1 MASTGSS
8 TSGTTTTGSEIIS
21 SVNKKSGSGID
32 LKSLVTGLVNAETSV
47 AQSQITKKVENTNL
61 SISSFGNLSSRM
73 NTLNTELTNLEE
85 TNARATTSSN
95 SGVVLTVTD
104 EANAV
109 DVNSSIVVSTLAR
122 GQAVSFDLT
131 NNGFSN
137 AFSNSS
143 SRTASSSIDQGTMV
157 FTLGSTATTITINST
172 NNTLQGLVDEVNKIT
187 GVQATLIDTDG
198 SGSLS
203 LSIRS
208 DTGANNS
215 FSISSG
221 SGDLSAFNTGD
232 YSDAWVTRQTTAADA
247 SFTVDGVTVTRSSN
261 TITDLFSGHTIN
273 LTAADSS
280 TAIEVTSSLATT
292 DARTRMQSFIDSIN
306 TVKKFLKTETQ
317 RGLNGA
323 EPGSL
328 AGDVTA
334 AAILRELS
342 GLTTTP
348 ITGYGSTDYYLA
360 NLGVRTER
368 DGTLSLDTSAFD
380 AAILADPTVADIVFS
395 SKYSATDANLSV
407 SGLTNYPPEPGSY
420 SFSYTDE
427 PGATTGVLDSNS
439 ITALTN
445 SSDQKVFTGTSG
457 NSKNLS
463 VTLLSDNTTSG
474 TVRFGRSVI
483 DTLQAYIET
492 LTSASGTIKTRTNT
506 LTADLATY
514 ADDQADLDSK
524 IEALTNDYNTKFGS
538 MEAMVTQLNKTGE
551 YLTSM
556 MDAWNKKD

>member
-1 MASTGSS
+1 VASTGSS

-21 SVNKKSGSGID
+21 SVNKQSGSGID

-61 SISSFGNLSSRM
+61 SISSFGNLSSKM
-73 NTLNTELTNLEE
+73 NTLSTDLTNLEKI
-85 TNARATTSSN
+85 NARASTSSN

-109 DVNSSIVVSTLAR
+109 DINSSIVVSTLAK

-187 GVQATLIDTDG
+187 GVQATLIATDG

-208 DTGANNS
+208 ETGANNS

-232 YSDAWVTRQTTAADA
+232 YSNAWVTRQTTAADA

-261 TITDLFSGHTIN
+261 TITDLFAGHTIN

-292 DARTRMQSFIDSIN
+292 DARARMQSFIDSIN

-380 AAILADPTVADIVFS
+380 KAVLADPTVADIVFS

-420 SFSYTDE
+420 SFSYTS
-427 PGATTGVLDSNS
+427 GGSTGTLDSNS
-439 ITALTN
+439 ITPLTN
-445 SSDQKVFTGTSG
+445 GNSQKVFTGTSG

-463 VTLLSDNTTSG
+463 VTLLSETDTSG
-474 TVRFGRSVI
+474 TVRFGRSLI

-492 LTSASGTIKTRTNT
+492 LTSSSGTIKTRTNT

-514 ADDQADLDSK
+514 ADDQADLDEK

>member
-8 TSGTTTTGSEIIS
+8 TSGTTTTGNEIIS
-21 SVNKKSGSGID
+21 SVNKTSGSGID

-95 SGVVLTVTD
+95 SGVILTVTD

-109 DVNSSIVVSTLAR
+109 DISSSIVVSTLAR
-122 GQAVSFDLT
+122 GQTVSFDLT
-131 NNGFSN
+131 NNGFAN
-137 AFSNSS
+137 AFSSSS
-143 SRTASSSIDQGTMV
+143 SRAASSSIDQGTMV

-172 NNTLQGLVDEVNKIT
+172 NNTLQGLVDEINKIT

-198 SGSLS
+198 NGSLS

-232 YSDAWVTRQTTAADA
+232 YSDAWVARQTTAADA

-261 TITDLFSGHTIN
+261 TITDLFAGHTIN

-280 TAIEVTSSLATT
+280 TAVEVTSALATT
-292 DARTRMQSFIDSIN
+292 DARARMQSFIDSIN
-306 TVKKFLKTETQ
+306 TVKTFLKTETQ

-323 EPGSL
+323 KPGSL

-334 AAILRELS
+334 TAILRELS
-342 GLTTTP
+342 ALTTTP

-368 DGTLSLDTSAFD
+368 DGTLSLDTTAFD

-407 SGLTNYPPEPGSY
+407 TGLTNYPPEPGSY
-420 SFSYTDE
+420 SFSYNS
-427 PGATTGVLDSNS
+427 GASTGLLDSNS
-439 ITALTN
+439 ITPLTN
-445 SSDQKVFTGTSG
+445 SKSQKVFTGTSG

-463 VTLLSDNTTSG
+463 VTMLSDTTTSG
-474 TVRFGRSVI
+474 TVRFGRSMI

-492 LTSASGTIKTRTNT
+492 LTSSSGTIKTRSDT

-514 ADDQADLDSK
+514 ADDQADLDAK
-524 IEALTNDYNTKFGS
+524 IEALTNDYNVKFGS
-538 MEAMVTQLNKTGE
+538 MEAMVTQLNKTGQ

>member
-8 TSGTTTTGSEIIS
+8 TSGTTTTGNEIIS
-21 SVNKKSGSGID
+21 SVNKTSGSGID

-95 SGVVLTVTD
+95 SGVILTVTD

-109 DVNSSIVVSTLAR
+109 DVSSSIVVSTLAR
-122 GQAVSFDLT
+122 GQTVSFDLT
-131 NNGFSN
+131 NNGFAN
-137 AFSNSS
+137 AFSSSS

-172 NNTLQGLVDEVNKIT
+172 NNTLQGLVDEINKIT

-232 YSDAWVTRQTTAADA
+232 YSDAWVARQTTAADA

-261 TITDLFSGHTIN
+261 TITDLFAGHTIN

-280 TAIEVTSSLATT
+280 TAVEVTSALATT
-292 DARTRMQSFIDSIN
+292 DARARMQSFIDSIN
-306 TVKKFLKTETQ
+306 TVKTFLKTETQ

-323 EPGSL
+323 KPGSL

-334 AAILRELS
+334 TAILRELS
-342 GLTTTP
+342 ALTTTP

-368 DGTLSLDTSAFD
+368 DGTLSLDTTAFD

-407 SGLTNYPPEPGSY
+407 TGLTNYPPEPGSY
-420 SFSYTDE
+420 SFSYNS
-427 PGATTGVLDSNS
+427 GASTGLLDSNS
-439 ITALTN
+439 ITPLTN
-445 SSDQKVFTGTSG
+445 SKSQKVFTGTSG

-463 VTLLSDNTTSG
+463 VTMLSDTTTSG
-474 TVRFGRSVI
+474 TVRFGRSMI

-492 LTSASGTIKTRTNT
+492 LTSSSGTIKTRSDT

-514 ADDQADLDSK
+514 ADDQADLDAK
-524 IEALTNDYNTKFGS
+524 IEALTNDYNVKFGS
-538 MEAMVTQLNKTGE
+538 MEAMVTQLNKTGQ

>member
-8 TSGTTTTGSEIIS
+8 TSGTTTTGNEIIS
-21 SVNKKSGSGID
+21 SVNKTSGSGID

-85 TNARATTSSN
+85 TNARATTSSH
-95 SGVVLTVTD
+95 SGVILTVTD

-109 DVNSSIVVSTLAR
+109 DISSSIVVSTLAR
-122 GQAVSFDLT
+122 GQTVSFDLT
-131 NNGFSN
+131 NNGFAN
-137 AFSNSS
+137 AFSSSS
-143 SRTASSSIDQGTMV
+143 SRAASSSIDQGTMV

-172 NNTLQGLVDEVNKIT
+172 NNTLQGLVDEINKIT

-232 YSDAWVTRQTTAADA
+232 YSDAWVARQTTAADA

-261 TITDLFSGHTIN
+261 TITDLFAGHTIN

-280 TAIEVTSSLATT
+280 TAVEVTSALATT
-292 DARTRMQSFIDSIN
+292 DARARMQSFIDSIN
-306 TVKKFLKTETQ
+306 TVKTFLKTETQ

-323 EPGSL
+323 KPGSL

-334 AAILRELS
+334 TAILRELS
-342 GLTTTP
+342 ALTTTP

-368 DGTLSLDTSAFD
+368 DGTLSLDTTAFD

-407 SGLTNYPPEPGSY
+407 TGLTNYPPEPGSY
-420 SFSYTDE
+420 SFSYNS
-427 PGATTGVLDSNS
+427 GASTGLLDSNS
-439 ITALTN
+439 ITPLTN
-445 SSDQKVFTGTSG
+445 SKSQKVFTGTSG

-463 VTLLSDNTTSG
+463 VTMLSDTTTSG
-474 TVRFGRSVI
+474 TVRFGRSMI

-492 LTSASGTIKTRTNT
+492 LTSSSGTIKTRSDT

-514 ADDQADLDSK
+514 ADDQADLDAK
-524 IEALTNDYNTKFGS
+524 IEALTNDYNVKFGS
-538 MEAMVTQLNKTGE
+538 MEAMVTQLNKTGQ

>member
-21 SVNKKSGSGID
+21 SVNKQSGSGID

-95 SGVVLTVTD
+95 SGVILTVTD

-109 DVNSSIVVSTLAR
+109 DVSSSIVVSTLAR
-122 GQAVSFDLT
+122 GQTVSFDLT
-131 NNGFSN
+131 NNGFAN
-137 AFSNSS
+137 AFSSSS
-143 SRTASSSIDQGTMV
+143 SRAASSSIDQGTMV

-172 NNTLQGLVDEVNKIT
+172 NNTLQGLVDEINKIT

-232 YSDAWVTRQTTAADA
+232 YSDAWVARQTTAADA

-261 TITDLFSGHTIN
+261 TITDLFAGHTIN

-280 TAIEVTSSLATT
+280 TAVEVTSALATT
-292 DARTRMQSFIDSIN
+292 DARARMQSFIDSIN
-306 TVKKFLKTETQ
+306 TVKTFLKTETQ

-323 EPGSL
+323 KPGSL

-334 AAILRELS
+334 TAILRELS
-342 GLTTTP
+342 ALTTTP

-368 DGTLSLDTSAFD
+368 DGTLSLDTTAFD

-407 SGLTNYPPEPGSY
+407 TGLTNYPPEPGSY
-420 SFSYTDE
+420 SFSYNS
-427 PGATTGVLDSNS
+427 GASTGLLDSNS
-439 ITALTN
+439 ITPLTN
-445 SSDQKVFTGTSG
+445 SKSQKVFTGTSG

-463 VTLLSDNTTSG
+463 VTMLSDTTTSG
-474 TVRFGRSVI
+474 TVRFGRSMI

-492 LTSASGTIKTRTNT
+492 LTSSSGTIKTRSDT

-514 ADDQADLDSK
+514 ADDQADLDAK
-524 IEALTNDYNTKFGS
+524 IEALTNDYNVKFGS
-538 MEAMVTQLNKTGE
+538 MEAMVTQLNKTGQ

>member
-8 TSGTTTTGSEIIS
+8 TSGTTTTGSDIIS
-21 SVNKKSGSGID
+21 SVNKQSGSGID

-95 SGVVLTVTD
+95 SGVILTVTD

-109 DVNSSIVVSTLAR
+109 DVSSSIVVSTLAR
-122 GQAVSFDLT
+122 GQTVSFDLT
-131 NNGFSN
+131 NNGFAN
-137 AFSNSS
+137 AFSSSS
-143 SRTASSSIDQGTMV
+143 SRAASSSIDQGTMV

-172 NNTLQGLVDEVNKIT
+172 NNTLQGLVDEINKIT

-232 YSDAWVTRQTTAADA
+232 YSDAWVARQTTAADA

-261 TITDLFSGHTIN
+261 TITDLFAGHTIN

-280 TAIEVTSSLATT
+280 TAVEVTSALATT
-292 DARTRMQSFIDSIN
+292 DARARMQSFIDSIN
-306 TVKKFLKTETQ
+306 TVKTFLKTETQ

-334 AAILRELS
+334 TAILRELS
-342 GLTTTP
+342 ALTTTP

-368 DGTLSLDTSAFD
+368 DGTLSLDTTAFD

-395 SKYSATDANLSV
+395 SKYSATDPNLSV

-420 SFSYTDE
+420 SFSYNS
-427 PGATTGVLDSNS
+427 GASTGLLDSNS
-439 ITALTN
+439 ITPLTN
-445 SSDQKVFTGTSG
+445 SKSQKVFTGTSG

-463 VTLLSDNTTSG
+463 VTMLSDTTTSG
-474 TVRFGRSVI
+474 TVRFGRSMI

-492 LTSASGTIKTRTNT
+492 LTSSSGTIKTRSDT

-514 ADDQADLDSK
+514 ADDQADLDAK
-524 IEALTNDYNTKFGS
+524 IEALTNDYNVKFGS
-538 MEAMVTQLNKTGE
+538 MEAMVTQLNKTGQ

>member
-47 AQSQITKKVENTNL
+47 AQSQITKKVESTNL

-198 SGSLS
+198 SGSLN

-232 YSDAWVTRQTTAADA
+232 YSNAWVTRQTTAADA

-292 DARTRMQSFIDSIN
+292 DARARMQSFIDSIN

-380 AAILADPTVADIVFS
+380 KAVLADPTVADIIFS

-420 SFSYTDE
+420 SFSYTSGE
-427 PGATTGVLDSNS
+427 STGTLDSNS

-463 VTLLSDNTTSG
+463 VTLLSETTTSG
-474 TVRFGRSVI
+474 TVRFGRSLI

-514 ADDQADLDSK
+514 ADDQADLDAK

>member
-1 MASTGSS
+1 VASTGSS
-8 TSGTTTTGSEIIS
+8 TSGTTTTGNEIIS
-21 SVNKKSGSGID
+21 SVNKTSGSGID

-95 SGVVLTVTD
+95 SGVILTVTD

-109 DVNSSIVVSTLAR
+109 DVSSSIVVSTLAR
-122 GQAVSFDLT
+122 GQTVSFDLT
-131 NNGFSN
+131 NNGFAN
-137 AFSNSS
+137 AFSSSS

-172 NNTLQGLVDEVNKIT
+172 NNTLQGLVDEINKIT

-221 SGDLSAFNTGD
+221 SGDLSAFNTSD
-232 YSDAWVTRQTTAADA
+232 YSDAWVARQTTAADA

-261 TITDLFSGHTIN
+261 TITDLFAGHTIN

-280 TAIEVTSSLATT
+280 TAIEVTSVLATT
-292 DARTRMQSFIDSIN
+292 DARARMQSFIDSIN
-306 TVKKFLKTETQ
+306 TVKTFLKTETQ

-420 SFSYTDE
+420 SFSYTSGE
-427 PGATTGVLDSNS
+427 STGALDSNS
-439 ITALTN
+439 ITPLTN
-445 SSDQKVFTGTSG
+445 SDSQKVFTGTSG

-463 VTLLSDNTTSG
+463 VTLLSDTTTSG
-474 TVRFGRSVI
+474 TVRFGRSLI

-492 LTSASGTIKTRTNT
+492 LTSSSGTIKTRTNT

>member
-8 TSGTTTTGSEIIS
+8 TSGTTTTGNEIIS
-21 SVNKKSGSGID
+21 SVNKTSGSGID

-95 SGVVLTVTD
+95 SGVILTVTD

-109 DVNSSIVVSTLAR
+109 DISSSIVVSTLAR
-122 GQAVSFDLT
+122 GQTVSFDLT
-131 NNGFSN
+131 NNGFAN
-137 AFSNSS
+137 AFSSSS
-143 SRTASSSIDQGTMV
+143 SRAASSSIDQGTMV

-172 NNTLQGLVDEVNKIT
+172 NNTLQGLVDEINKIT

-232 YSDAWVTRQTTAADA
+232 YSDAWVARQTTAADA

-261 TITDLFSGHTIN
+261 TITDLFAGHTIN

-280 TAIEVTSSLATT
+280 TAVEVTSALATT
-292 DARTRMQSFIDSIN
+292 DARARMQSFIDSIN
-306 TVKKFLKTETQ
+306 TVKTFLKTETQ

-323 EPGSL
+323 KPGSL

-334 AAILRELS
+334 TAILRELS
-342 GLTTTP
+342 ALTTTP

-368 DGTLSLDTSAFD
+368 DGTLSLDTTAFD

-407 SGLTNYPPEPGSY
+407 TGLTNYPPEPGSY
-420 SFSYTDE
+420 SFSYNS
-427 PGATTGVLDSNS
+427 GASTGLLDSNS
-439 ITALTN
+439 ITPLTN
-445 SSDQKVFTGTSG
+445 SKSQKVFTGTSG

-463 VTLLSDNTTSG
+463 VTMLSDTTTSG
-474 TVRFGRSVI
+474 TVRFGRSMI

-492 LTSASGTIKTRTNT
+492 LTSSSGTIKTRSDT

-514 ADDQADLDSK
+514 ADDQADLDAK
-524 IEALTNDYNTKFGS
+524 IEALTNDYNVKFGS
-538 MEAMVTQLNKTGE
+538 MEAMVTQLNKTGQ

>member
-8 TSGTTTTGSEIIS
+8 TSGTTTTGNEIIS
-21 SVNKKSGSGID
+21 SVNKTSGSGID

-109 DVNSSIVVSTLAR
+109 DVSSSIVVSTLAR
-122 GQAVSFDLT
+122 GQTVSFDLT
-131 NNGFSN
+131 NNGFAN
-137 AFSNSS
+137 AFSSSS
-143 SRTASSSIDQGTMV
+143 SRAASSSIDQGTMV

-172 NNTLQGLVDEVNKIT
+172 NNTLQGLVDEINKIT

-232 YSDAWVTRQTTAADA
+232 YSDAWVARQTTAADA

-261 TITDLFSGHTIN
+261 TITDLFAGHTIN

-280 TAIEVTSSLATT
+280 TAVEVTSALATT
-292 DARTRMQSFIDSIN
+292 DARARMQSFIDSIN
-306 TVKKFLKTETQ
+306 TVKTFLKTETQ

-323 EPGSL
+323 KPGSL

-334 AAILRELS
+334 TAILRELS
-342 GLTTTP
+342 ALTTTP

-368 DGTLSLDTSAFD
+368 DGTLSLDTTAFD

-407 SGLTNYPPEPGSY
+407 TGLTNYPPEPGSY
-420 SFSYTDE
+420 SFSYNS
-427 PGATTGVLDSNS
+427 GASTGLLDSNS
-439 ITALTN
+439 ITPLTN
-445 SSDQKVFTGTSG
+445 SKSQKVFTGTSG

-463 VTLLSDNTTSG
+463 VTMLSDTTTSG
-474 TVRFGRSVI
+474 TVRFGRSMI

-492 LTSASGTIKTRTNT
+492 LTSSSGTIKTRSDT

-514 ADDQADLDSK
+514 ADDQADLDAK
-524 IEALTNDYNTKFGS
+524 IEALTNDYNVKFGS
-538 MEAMVTQLNKTGE
+538 MEAMVTQLNKTGQ

>member
-8 TSGTTTTGSEIIS
+8 TSGTTTTGSDIIS
-21 SVNKKSGSGID
+21 SVNKQSGSGID

-73 NTLNTELTNLEE
+73 NTLNKELTNLEE

-198 SGSLS
+198 SGSLN

-247 SFTVDGVTVTRSSN
+247 SFTVDGVIVTRSSN

-334 AAILRELS
+334 AAILRELN

-420 SFSYTDE
+420 SFSYTSGE
-427 PGATTGVLDSNS
+427 STGALDSNS
-439 ITALTN
+439 ITPLTN
-445 SSDQKVFTGTSG
+445 SNSHKVFTGTSG

-463 VTLLSDNTTSG
+463 VALLNDTTTTG
-474 TVRFGRSVI
+474 TVRFGRSLI

-492 LTSASGTIKTRTNT
+492 LTSSSGTIKTRTNT

-514 ADDQADLDSK
+514 ADDQADLDAK

>member
-95 SGVVLTVTD
+95 SGVVLTVTN

-137 AFSNSS
+137 AFSSSS

-232 YSDAWVTRQTTAADA
+232 YSNAWVTRQTTSADA
-247 SFTVDGVTVTRSSN
+247 SFTVDGVAVTRSSN
-261 TITDLFSGHTIN
+261 TITDLFAGHTIN

-292 DARTRMQSFIDSIN
+292 DARARMQSFIDSIN
-306 TVKKFLKTETQ
+306 TVKTFLKTETQ

-380 AAILADPTVADIVFS
+380 KAVLADPTVADIVFS

-420 SFSYTDE
+420 SFSYTSGE
-427 PGATTGVLDSNS
+427 STGALDSNS
-439 ITALTN
+439 ITPLTN
-445 SSDQKVFTGTSG
+445 DNSQKVFTGTSG

-463 VTLLSDNTTSG
+463 VTLLSDTTTSG
-474 TVRFGRSVI
+474 TVRFGRSLI

-492 LTSASGTIKTRTNT
+492 LTSSSGTIKTRTNT

>member
-8 TSGTTTTGSEIIS
+8 TSGTTTTGSDIIS

-61 SISSFGNLSSRM
+61 SISSFGTLSSRM
-73 NTLNTELTNLEE
+73 NSLNTELTNLEE

-95 SGVVLTVTD
+95 AGVVLTVTD

-137 AFSNSS
+137 TFSNSS

-187 GVQATLIDTDG
+187 DVQATLIDTDG

-232 YSDAWVTRQTTAADA
+232 YSNAWVTRQTTAADA

-261 TITDLFSGHTIN
+261 TITDLFAGHTIN
-273 LTAADSS
+273 LTSADSS

-292 DARTRMQSFIDSIN
+292 DARGRMQSFIDSIN
-306 TVKKFLKTETQ
+306 TVKTFLKTETQ

-334 AAILRELS
+334 TAILRELS

-420 SFSYTDE
+420 SFSYTSGE
-427 PGATTGVLDSNS
+427 STGALDSNS
-439 ITALTN
+439 ITPLTN
-445 SSDQKVFTGTSG
+445 SNSQKVFTGTSG

-463 VTLLSDNTTSG
+463 VTLLSDTTTSG
-474 TVRFGRSVI
+474 TVRFGRSLI

-492 LTSASGTIKTRTNT
+492 LTSSSGTIKTRTNT

>member
-8 TSGTTTTGSEIIS
+8 TSGTTTTGNEIIS
-21 SVNKKSGSGID
+21 SVNKTSGSGID

-95 SGVVLTVTD
+95 SGVILTVTD

-109 DVNSSIVVSTLAR
+109 DISSSIVVSTLAR
-122 GQAVSFDLT
+122 GQTVSFDLT
-131 NNGFSN
+131 NNGFAN
-137 AFSNSS
+137 AFSSSS
-143 SRTASSSIDQGTMV
+143 SRAASSSIDQGTMV

-172 NNTLQGLVDEVNKIT
+172 NNTLQGLVDEINKIT

-232 YSDAWVTRQTTAADA
+232 YSDAWVARQTTAADA

-261 TITDLFSGHTIN
+261 TITDLFAGHTIN

-280 TAIEVTSSLATT
+280 TAVEVTSALATT
-292 DARTRMQSFIDSIN
+292 DARARMQSFIDSIN
-306 TVKKFLKTETQ
+306 TVKTFLKTETQ

-323 EPGSL
+323 KPGSL

-334 AAILRELS
+334 TAILRELS
-342 GLTTTP
+342 ALTTTP

-368 DGTLSLDTSAFD
+368 DGTLSLDTTAFD

-407 SGLTNYPPEPGSY
+407 TGLINYPPEPGSY
-420 SFSYTDE
+420 SFSYNS
-427 PGATTGVLDSNS
+427 GASTGLLDSNS
-439 ITALTN
+439 ITPLTN
-445 SSDQKVFTGTSG
+445 SKSQKVFTGTSG

-463 VTLLSDNTTSG
+463 VTMLSDTTTSG
-474 TVRFGRSVI
+474 TVRFGRSMI

-492 LTSASGTIKTRTNT
+492 LTSSSGTIKTRSDT

-514 ADDQADLDSK
+514 ADDQADLDAK
-524 IEALTNDYNTKFGS
+524 IEALTNDYNVKFGS
-538 MEAMVTQLNKTGE
+538 MEAMVTQLNKTGQ

>member
-1 MASTGSS
+1 VASTGSS

-21 SVNKKSGSGID
+21 SVNKQSGSGID

-85 TNARATTSSN
+85 TNARTTTSSN

-232 YSDAWVTRQTTAADA
+232 YSNAWVTRQTTAADA

-261 TITDLFSGHTIN
+261 TITDLFAGHTIN

-292 DARTRMQSFIDSIN
+292 DARARMQSFIDSIN

-380 AAILADPTVADIVFS
+380 KAVLADPTVADIVFS

-420 SFSYTDE
+420 SFSYTSGE
-427 PGATTGVLDSNS
+427 STGTLDSNS
-439 ITALTN
+439 ITPLTN
-445 SSDQKVFTGTSG
+445 GNSQKVFTGTSG

-463 VTLLSDNTTSG
+463 VTLLSDTNTSG
-474 TVRFGRSVI
+474 TVRFGRSLI

-514 ADDQADLDSK
+514 ADDQADLDAK

>member
-21 SVNKKSGSGID
+21 SVNKQSGSGID

-85 TNARATTSSN
+85 TNARTTTSSN

-232 YSDAWVTRQTTAADA
+232 YSNAWVTRQTTAADA

-261 TITDLFSGHTIN
+261 TITDLFAGHTIN

-292 DARTRMQSFIDSIN
+292 DARARMQSFIDSIN

-380 AAILADPTVADIVFS
+380 KAVLADPTVADIVFS

-420 SFSYTDE
+420 SFSYTSGE
-427 PGATTGVLDSNS
+427 STGTLDSNS
-439 ITALTN
+439 ITPLTN
-445 SSDQKVFTGTSG
+445 GNSQKVFTGTSG

-463 VTLLSDNTTSG
+463 VTLLSDTNTSG
-474 TVRFGRSVI
+474 TVRFGRSLI

-514 ADDQADLDSK
+514 ADDQADLDAK

>member
-1 MASTGSS
+1 
-8 TSGTTTTGSEIIS
+8 
-21 SVNKKSGSGID
+21 
-32 LKSLVTGLVNAETSV
+32 
-47 AQSQITKKVENTNL
+47 
-61 SISSFGNLSSRM
+61 
-73 NTLNTELTNLEE
+73 
-85 TNARATTSSN
+85 
-95 SGVVLTVTD
+95 
-104 EANAV
+104 
-109 DVNSSIVVSTLAR
+109 LAR

-143 SRTASSSIDQGTMV
+143 SRAASSSIDQGTMV
-157 FTLGSTATTITINST
+157 FTLGSTATTITIDST
-172 NNTLQGLVDEVNKIT
+172 NNTLQGLVDEINKIT
-187 GVQATLIDTDG
+187 GVHVTLIDTDG
-198 SGSLS
+198 NGSLS
-203 LSIRS
+203 LAIRS
-208 DTGANNS
+208 NHGAHNS

-221 SGDLSAFNTGD
+221 SGDLSAFNTSD
-232 YSDAWVTRQTTAADA
+232 YSNAWVTRQTTAADA
-247 SFTVDGVTVTRSSN
+247 SFSVDGVTVTRSSN
-261 TITDLFSGHTIN
+261 TITDLFAGHTIN

-280 TAIEVTSSLATT
+280 TAVEVTSALATT
-292 DARTRMQSFIDSIN
+292 DARARMQSFIDSIN
-306 TVKKFLKTETQ
+306 TVKTFLKTETQ

-334 AAILRELS
+334 TAILRELS
-342 GLTTTP
+342 ALTTTP

-368 DGTLSLDTSAFD
+368 DGTLSLDTTAFD

-395 SKYSATDANLSV
+395 SKYSATDPNLSV

-420 SFSYTDE
+420 SFSYNS
-427 PGATTGVLDSNS
+427 GASTGLLDSNS
-439 ITALTN
+439 ITPLTN
-445 SSDQKVFTGTSG
+445 SKSQKVFTGTSG

-463 VTLLSDNTTSG
+463 VTMLSDTTTSG
-474 TVRFGRSVI
+474 TVRFGRSMI

-492 LTSASGTIKTRTNT
+492 LTSSSGTIKTRSDT

-514 ADDQADLDSK
+514 ADDQADLDAK
-524 IEALTNDYNTKFGS
+524 IEALTNDYNAKFGS
-538 MEAMVTQLNKTGE
+538 MEAMVTQLNKTGQ

>member
-8 TSGTTTTGSEIIS
+8 TSGTTTTGNEIIS
-21 SVNKKSGSGID
+21 SVNKTSGSGID

-47 AQSQITKKVENTNL
+47 AQSKITKKVENTNL

-95 SGVVLTVTD
+95 AGVVLTVTD

-109 DVNSSIVVSTLAR
+109 DVSSSIVVSTLAR

-131 NNGFSN
+131 NNGFAN
-137 AFSNSS
+137 AFSSSS

-157 FTLGSTATTITINST
+157 LTLGSTATTITINST
-172 NNTLQGLVDEVNKIT
+172 NNTLQGLVDEINKIT

-232 YSDAWVTRQTTAADA
+232 YSDAWVAKQTTAADA
-247 SFTVDGVTVTRSSN
+247 SFTVGGVTVTRSSN
-261 TITDLFSGHTIN
+261 TITDLFAGHTIN

-280 TAIEVTSSLATT
+280 TAVEVTSALATT
-292 DARTRMQSFIDSIN
+292 DARARMQSFIDSIN
-306 TVKKFLKTETQ
+306 TVKTFLKTETQ

-334 AAILRELS
+334 TAILRELS
-342 GLTTTP
+342 ALTTTP

-368 DGTLSLDTSAFD
+368 DGTLSLDTTAFD

-395 SKYSATDANLSV
+395 SKYSATDPNLSV

-420 SFSYTDE
+420 SFSYNS
-427 PGATTGVLDSNS
+427 GASTGLLDSNS
-439 ITALTN
+439 ITPLTN
-445 SSDQKVFTGTSG
+445 SKSQKVFTGTSG

-463 VTLLSDNTTSG
+463 VTMLSDTTTSG
-474 TVRFGRSVI
+474 TVRFGRSMI

-492 LTSASGTIKTRTNT
+492 LTSSSGTIKTRSDT

-514 ADDQADLDSK
+514 ADDQADLDAK
-524 IEALTNDYNTKFGS
+524 IEALTNDYNAKFGS
-538 MEAMVTQLNKTGE
+538 MEAMVTQLNKTGQ

>member
-21 SVNKKSGSGID
+21 SVNKQSGSGID

-61 SISSFGNLSSRM
+61 SISSFGNLSSKM
-73 NTLNTELTNLEE
+73 NTLSTDLTNLEKI
-85 TNARATTSSN
+85 NARASTSSN

-109 DVNSSIVVSTLAR
+109 DINSSIVVSTLAK

-187 GVQATLIDTDG
+187 GVQATLIATDG

-208 DTGANNS
+208 ETGANNS

-232 YSDAWVTRQTTAADA
+232 YSNAWVTRQTTAADA

-261 TITDLFSGHTIN
+261 TITDLFAGHTIN

-292 DARTRMQSFIDSIN
+292 DARARMQSFIDSIN

-380 AAILADPTVADIVFS
+380 KAVLADPTVADIVFS

-420 SFSYTDE
+420 SFSYTS
-427 PGATTGVLDSNS
+427 GGSTGTLDSNS
-439 ITALTN
+439 ITPLTN
-445 SSDQKVFTGTSG
+445 GNSQKVFTGTSG

-463 VTLLSDNTTSG
+463 VTLLSETDTSG
-474 TVRFGRSVI
+474 TVRFGRSLI

-492 LTSASGTIKTRTNT
+492 LTSSSGTIKTRTNT

-514 ADDQADLDSK
+514 ADDQADLDEK

>member
-8 TSGTTTTGSEIIS
+8 TSGTTTTGNEIIS
-21 SVNKKSGSGID
+21 SVNKTSGSGID

-95 SGVVLTVTD
+95 SGVILTVTD

-109 DVNSSIVVSTLAR
+109 DVSSSIVVSTLAR
-122 GQAVSFDLT
+122 GQTVSFDLT
-131 NNGFSN
+131 NNGFAN
-137 AFSNSS
+137 AFSSSS
-143 SRTASSSIDQGTMV
+143 SRAASSSIDQGTMV

-172 NNTLQGLVDEVNKIT
+172 NNTLQGLVDEINKIT
-187 GVQATLIDTDG
+187 GVRATLIDTDG

-232 YSDAWVTRQTTAADA
+232 YSDAWVARQTTAADA

-261 TITDLFSGHTIN
+261 TITDLFAGHTIN

-280 TAIEVTSSLATT
+280 TAVEVTSALATT
-292 DARTRMQSFIDSIN
+292 DARARMQSFIDSIN
-306 TVKKFLKTETQ
+306 TVKTFLKTETQ

-323 EPGSL
+323 KPGSL

-334 AAILRELS
+334 TAILRELS
-342 GLTTTP
+342 ALTTTP

-368 DGTLSLDTSAFD
+368 DGTLSLDTTAFD

-407 SGLTNYPPEPGSY
+407 TGLTNYPPEPGSY
-420 SFSYTDE
+420 SFSYNS
-427 PGATTGVLDSNS
+427 GASTGLLDSNS
-439 ITALTN
+439 ITPLTN
-445 SSDQKVFTGTSG
+445 SKSQKVFTGKSG

-463 VTLLSDNTTSG
+463 VTMLSDTTTSG
-474 TVRFGRSVI
+474 TVRFGRSMI

-492 LTSASGTIKTRTNT
+492 LTSSSGTIKTRSDT

-514 ADDQADLDSK
+514 ADDQADLDAK
-524 IEALTNDYNTKFGS
+524 IEALTNDYNVKFGS
-538 MEAMVTQLNKTGE
+538 MEAMVTQLNKTGQ

>member
-1 MASTGSS
+1 VASTGSS

-85 TNARATTSSN
+85 TSARATTSSN
-95 SGVVLTVTD
+95 SGVVLTVTN

-137 AFSNSS
+137 AFSSSS

-232 YSDAWVTRQTTAADA
+232 YSNAWVTRQTTSADA
-247 SFTVDGVTVTRSSN
+247 SFTVDGVAVTRSSN
-261 TITDLFSGHTIN
+261 TITDLFAGHTIN

-292 DARTRMQSFIDSIN
+292 DARARMQSFIDSIN
-306 TVKKFLKTETQ
+306 TVKTFLKTETQ

-380 AAILADPTVADIVFS
+380 KAVLADPTVADIVFS

-420 SFSYTDE
+420 SFSYTSGE
-427 PGATTGVLDSNS
+427 STGALDSNS
-439 ITALTN
+439 ITPLTN
-445 SSDQKVFTGTSG
+445 DNSQKVFTGTSG

-463 VTLLSDNTTSG
+463 VTLLSDTTTSG
-474 TVRFGRSVI
+474 TVRFGRSLI

-492 LTSASGTIKTRTNT
+492 LTSSSGTIKTRTNT

>member
-8 TSGTTTTGSEIIS
+8 TSGTTTTGNEIIS
-21 SVNKKSGSGID
+21 SVNKTSGSGID

-95 SGVVLTVTD
+95 SGVILTVTD

-109 DVNSSIVVSTLAR
+109 DVSSSIVVSTLAR
-122 GQAVSFDLT
+122 GQTVSFDLT
-131 NNGFSN
+131 NNGFAN
-137 AFSNSS
+137 AFSSSS

-172 NNTLQGLVDEVNKIT
+172 NNTLQGLVDEINKIT

-232 YSDAWVTRQTTAADA
+232 YSDAWVARQTTAADA

-261 TITDLFSGHTIN
+261 TITDLFAGHTIN

-280 TAIEVTSSLATT
+280 TAVEVTSALATT
-292 DARTRMQSFIDSIN
+292 DARARMQSFIDSIN
-306 TVKKFLKTETQ
+306 TVKTFLKTETQ

-323 EPGSL
+323 KPGSL

-334 AAILRELS
+334 TAILRELS
-342 GLTTTP
+342 ALTTTP

-368 DGTLSLDTSAFD
+368 DGTLSLDTTAFD

-407 SGLTNYPPEPGSY
+407 TGLTNYPPEPGSY
-420 SFSYTDE
+420 SFSYNS
-427 PGATTGVLDSNS
+427 GASTGLLDSNS
-439 ITALTN
+439 ITPLTN
-445 SSDQKVFTGTSG
+445 SKSQKVFTGTSG

-463 VTLLSDNTTSG
+463 VTMLSDTTTSG
-474 TVRFGRSVI
+474 TVRFGRSMI

-492 LTSASGTIKTRTNT
+492 LTSSSGTIKTRSDT

-514 ADDQADLDSK
+514 ADDQADLDAK
-524 IEALTNDYNTKFGS
+524 IEALTNDYNAKFGS
-538 MEAMVTQLNKTGE
+538 MEAMVTQLNKTGQ

>member
-8 TSGTTTTGSEIIS
+8 TSGTTTTGNEIIS
-21 SVNKKSGSGID
+21 SVNKTSGSGID

-95 SGVVLTVTD
+95 SGVILTVTD

-109 DVNSSIVVSTLAR
+109 DVSSSIVVSTLAR

-157 FTLGSTATTITINST
+157 FTLGSTATTITVNST

-232 YSDAWVTRQTTAADA
+232 YSDAWVARQTTAADA

-261 TITDLFSGHTIN
+261 TITDLFAGHTIN

-280 TAIEVTSSLATT
+280 TAVEVTSALATT
-292 DARTRMQSFIDSIN
+292 DARARMQSFIDSIN
-306 TVKKFLKTETQ
+306 TVKTFLKTETQ

-323 EPGSL
+323 KPGSL

-334 AAILRELS
+334 TAILRELS
-342 GLTTTP
+342 VLTTTP

-368 DGTLSLDTSAFD
+368 DGTLSLDTTAFD

-407 SGLTNYPPEPGSY
+407 TGLTNYPPEPGSY
-420 SFSYTDE
+420 SFSYNS
-427 PGATTGVLDSNS
+427 GASTGLLDSNS
-439 ITALTN
+439 ITPLTN
-445 SSDQKVFTGTSG
+445 SKSQKVFTGTSG

-463 VTLLSDNTTSG
+463 VTMLSDTTTSG
-474 TVRFGRSVI
+474 TVRFGRSMI

-492 LTSASGTIKTRTNT
+492 LTSSSGTIKTRSDT

-514 ADDQADLDSK
+514 ADDQADLDAK
-524 IEALTNDYNTKFGS
+524 IEALTNDYNVKFGS
-538 MEAMVTQLNKTGE
+538 MEAMVTQLNKTGQ

>member
-1 MASTGSS
+1 
-8 TSGTTTTGSEIIS
+8 
-21 SVNKKSGSGID
+21 
-32 LKSLVTGLVNAETSV
+32 
-47 AQSQITKKVENTNL
+47 
-61 SISSFGNLSSRM
+61 M

-85 TNARATTSSN
+85 TNARTTTSSN

-221 SGDLSAFNTGD
+221 SGDLYAFNTGD
-232 YSDAWVTRQTTAADA
+232 YSNAWVTRQTTAADA

-261 TITDLFSGHTIN
+261 TITDLFAGHTIN

-292 DARTRMQSFIDSIN
+292 DARARMQSFIDSIN

-342 GLTTTP
+342 GLTTKP

-380 AAILADPTVADIVFS
+380 KAVLADPTVADIVFS

-420 SFSYTDE
+420 SFSYTSGE
-427 PGATTGVLDSNS
+427 STGTLDSNS
-439 ITALTN
+439 ITPLTN
-445 SSDQKVFTGTSG
+445 GNSQKVFTGTSG

-463 VTLLSDNTTSG
+463 VTLLSDTNTSG
-474 TVRFGRSVI
+474 TVRFGRSLI

-514 ADDQADLDSK
+514 ADDQADLDAK

-556 MDAWNKKD
+556 MDAWNKKDQICQSLPLIRAIYMLCCLFKPRNAVEINVRN

>member
-1 MASTGSS
+1 VASTGSS
-8 TSGTTTTGSEIIS
+8 TSGTTTTGNEIIS
-21 SVNKKSGSGID
+21 SVNKTSGSGID

-47 AQSQITKKVENTNL
+47 AQSKITKKVENTNL

-95 SGVVLTVTD
+95 AGVVLTVTD

-109 DVNSSIVVSTLAR
+109 DVSSSIVVSTLAR

-131 NNGFSN
+131 NNGFAN
-137 AFSNSS
+137 AFSSSS

-157 FTLGSTATTITINST
+157 LTLGSTATTITINST
-172 NNTLQGLVDEVNKIT
+172 NNTLQGLVDEINKIT

-232 YSDAWVTRQTTAADA
+232 YSDAWVAKQTTAADA
-247 SFTVDGVTVTRSSN
+247 SFTVGGVTVTRSSN
-261 TITDLFSGHTIN
+261 TITDLFAGHTIN

-280 TAIEVTSSLATT
+280 TAVEVTSALATT
-292 DARTRMQSFIDSIN
+292 DARARMQSFIDSIN
-306 TVKKFLKTETQ
+306 TVKTFLKTETQ

-334 AAILRELS
+334 TAILRELS
-342 GLTTTP
+342 ALTTTP

-368 DGTLSLDTSAFD
+368 DGTLSLDTTAFD

-395 SKYSATDANLSV
+395 SKYSATDPNLSV

-420 SFSYTDE
+420 SFSYNS
-427 PGATTGVLDSNS
+427 GASTGLLDSNS
-439 ITALTN
+439 ITPLTN
-445 SSDQKVFTGTSG
+445 SKSQKVFTGTSG

-463 VTLLSDNTTSG
+463 VTMLSDTTTSG
-474 TVRFGRSVI
+474 TVRFGRSMI

-492 LTSASGTIKTRTNT
+492 LTSSSGTIKTRSDT

-514 ADDQADLDSK
+514 ADDQADLDAK
-524 IEALTNDYNTKFGS
+524 IEALTNDYNAKFGS
-538 MEAMVTQLNKTGE
+538 MEAMVTQLNKTGQ

>member
-8 TSGTTTTGSEIIS
+8 TSGTTTTGNEIIS
-21 SVNKKSGSGID
+21 SVNKTSGSGID

-95 SGVVLTVTD
+95 SGVILTVTD

-109 DVNSSIVVSTLAR
+109 DVSSSIVVSTLAR
-122 GQAVSFDLT
+122 GQTVSFDLT
-131 NNGFSN
+131 NNGFAN
-137 AFSNSS
+137 AFSSSS
-143 SRTASSSIDQGTMV
+143 SRAASSSIDQGTMV

-172 NNTLQGLVDEVNKIT
+172 NNTLQGLVDEINKIT

-232 YSDAWVTRQTTAADA
+232 YSDAWVARQTTAADA

-261 TITDLFSGHTIN
+261 TITDLFAGHTIN

-280 TAIEVTSSLATT
+280 TAVEVTSALATT
-292 DARTRMQSFIDSIN
+292 DARARMQSFIDSIN
-306 TVKKFLKTETQ
+306 TVKTFLKTETQ

-323 EPGSL
+323 KPGSL

-334 AAILRELS
+334 TAILRELS
-342 GLTTTP
+342 ALTTTP

-368 DGTLSLDTSAFD
+368 DGTLSLDTTAFD

-407 SGLTNYPPEPGSY
+407 TGLTNYPPEPGSY
-420 SFSYTDE
+420 SFSYNS
-427 PGATTGVLDSNS
+427 GASTGLLDSNS
-439 ITALTN
+439 ITPLTN
-445 SSDQKVFTGTSG
+445 SKSQKVFTGTSG

-463 VTLLSDNTTSG
+463 VTMLSDTTTSG
-474 TVRFGRSVI
+474 TVRFGRSMI

-492 LTSASGTIKTRTNT
+492 LTSSSGTIKTRSDT

-514 ADDQADLDSK
+514 ADDQADLDAK
-524 IEALTNDYNTKFGS
+524 IEALTNDYNAKFGS
-538 MEAMVTQLNKTGE
+538 MEAMVTQLNKTGQ

>member
-8 TSGTTTTGSEIIS
+8 TSGTTTTGNEIIS
-21 SVNKKSGSGID
+21 SVNKTSGSGID

-95 SGVVLTVTD
+95 SGVILTVTD

-109 DVNSSIVVSTLAR
+109 DVSSSIVVSTLAR
-122 GQAVSFDLT
+122 GQTVSFDLT
-131 NNGFSN
+131 NNGFAN
-137 AFSNSS
+137 AFSSSS
-143 SRTASSSIDQGTMV
+143 SRAASSSIDQGTMV

-172 NNTLQGLVDEVNKIT
+172 NNTLQGLVDEINKIT

-232 YSDAWVTRQTTAADA
+232 YSDAWVARQTTAADA

-261 TITDLFSGHTIN
+261 TITDLFAGHTIN

-280 TAIEVTSSLATT
+280 TAVEVTSALATT
-292 DARTRMQSFIDSIN
+292 DARARMQSFIDSIN
-306 TVKKFLKTETQ
+306 TVKTFLKTETQ

-323 EPGSL
+323 KPGSL

-334 AAILRELS
+334 TAILRELS
-342 GLTTTP
+342 ALTTTP

-368 DGTLSLDTSAFD
+368 DGTLSLDTTAFD

-407 SGLTNYPPEPGSY
+407 TGLTNYPPEPGSY
-420 SFSYTDE
+420 SFSYNS
-427 PGATTGVLDSNS
+427 GASTGLLDSNS
-439 ITALTN
+439 ITPLTN
-445 SSDQKVFTGTSG
+445 SKSQKVFTGTSG

-463 VTLLSDNTTSG
+463 VTMLSDTTTSG
-474 TVRFGRSVI
+474 TVRFGRSMI

-492 LTSASGTIKTRTNT
+492 LTSSSGTIKTRSDT

-514 ADDQADLDSK
+514 ADDQADLDAK
-524 IEALTNDYNTKFGS
+524 IEALTNDYNVKFGS
-538 MEAMVTQLNKTGE
+538 MEAMVTQLNKTGQ

>member
-1 MASTGSS
+1 VASTGSS
-8 TSGTTTTGSEIIS
+8 TSGTSPTGSDIIS
-21 SVNKKSGSGID
+21 SVTKISGSGID

-137 AFSNSS
+137 AFSSSS

-157 FTLGSTATTITINST
+157 FTLGGTATTITINST

-232 YSDAWVTRQTTAADA
+232 YSNAWVTRQTTSADA
-247 SFTVDGVTVTRSSN
+247 SFTVDGVAVTRSSN
-261 TITDLFSGHTIN
+261 TITDLFAGHTIN

-292 DARTRMQSFIDSIN
+292 DARARMQSFIDSIN
-306 TVKKFLKTETQ
+306 TVKTFLKTETQ

-323 EPGSL
+323 ESGSL

-380 AAILADPTVADIVFS
+380 KAVLADPTVADIVFS

-420 SFSYTDE
+420 SFSYTSGE
-427 PGATTGVLDSNS
+427 STGALDSNS
-439 ITALTN
+439 ITPLTN
-445 SSDQKVFTGTSG
+445 DNSQKVFTGTSG

-463 VTLLSDNTTSG
+463 VTLLSDTTTSG
-474 TVRFGRSVI
+474 TVRFGRSLI

>member
-95 SGVVLTVTD
+95 SGVILTVTD

-109 DVNSSIVVSTLAR
+109 DVSSSIVVSTLAR
-122 GQAVSFDLT
+122 GQTVSFDLT
-131 NNGFSN
+131 NNGFAN
-137 AFSNSS
+137 AFSSSS
-143 SRTASSSIDQGTMV
+143 SRAASSSIDQGTMV

-172 NNTLQGLVDEVNKIT
+172 NNTLQGLVDEINKIT

-232 YSDAWVTRQTTAADA
+232 YSDAWVARQTTAADA

-261 TITDLFSGHTIN
+261 TITDLFAGHTIN

-280 TAIEVTSSLATT
+280 TAVEVTSALATT
-292 DARTRMQSFIDSIN
+292 DARARMQSFIDSIN
-306 TVKKFLKTETQ
+306 TVKTFLKTETQ

-323 EPGSL
+323 KPGSL

-334 AAILRELS
+334 TAILRELS
-342 GLTTTP
+342 ALTTTP

-368 DGTLSLDTSAFD
+368 DGTLSLDTTAFD

-407 SGLTNYPPEPGSY
+407 TGLTNYPPEPGSY
-420 SFSYTDE
+420 SFSYNS
-427 PGATTGVLDSNS
+427 GASTGLLDSNS
-439 ITALTN
+439 ITPLTN
-445 SSDQKVFTGTSG
+445 SKSQKVFTGTSG

-463 VTLLSDNTTSG
+463 VTMLSDTTTSG
-474 TVRFGRSVI
+474 TVRFGRSMI

-492 LTSASGTIKTRTNT
+492 LTSSSGTIKTRSDT

-514 ADDQADLDSK
+514 ADDQADLDAK
-524 IEALTNDYNTKFGS
+524 IEALTNDYNVKFGS
-538 MEAMVTQLNKTGE
+538 MEAMVTQLNKTGQ

>member
-1 MASTGSS
+1 VASTGSS
-8 TSGTTTTGSEIIS
+8 TSGTTTTGNEIIS
-21 SVNKKSGSGID
+21 SVNKTSGSGID

-47 AQSQITKKVENTNL
+47 AQSKITKKVENTNL

-95 SGVVLTVTD
+95 AGVVLTVTD

-109 DVNSSIVVSTLAR
+109 DVSSSIVVSTLAR

-131 NNGFSN
+131 NNGFAN
-137 AFSNSS
+137 AFSSSS

-157 FTLGSTATTITINST
+157 LTLGSTATTITINST
-172 NNTLQGLVDEVNKIT
+172 NNTLQGLVDEINKIT

-232 YSDAWVTRQTTAADA
+232 YSDAWVAKQTTAADA
-247 SFTVDGVTVTRSSN
+247 SFTVGGVTVTRSSN
-261 TITDLFSGHTIN
+261 TITDLFAGHTIN

-280 TAIEVTSSLATT
+280 TAVEVTSALATT
-292 DARTRMQSFIDSIN
+292 DARARMQSFIDSIN
-306 TVKKFLKTETQ
+306 TVKTFLKTETQ

-334 AAILRELS
+334 TAILRDLS
-342 GLTTTP
+342 ALTTTP

-368 DGTLSLDTSAFD
+368 DGTLSLDTTAFD

-395 SKYSATDANLSV
+395 SKYSATDPNLSV

-420 SFSYTDE
+420 SFSYNS
-427 PGATTGVLDSNS
+427 GASTGLLDSNS
-439 ITALTN
+439 ITPLTN
-445 SSDQKVFTGTSG
+445 SKSQKVFTGTSG

-463 VTLLSDNTTSG
+463 VTMLSDTTTSG
-474 TVRFGRSVI
+474 TVRFGRSMI

-492 LTSASGTIKTRTNT
+492 LTSSSGTIKTRSDT

-514 ADDQADLDSK
+514 ADDQADLDAK
-524 IEALTNDYNTKFGS
+524 IEALTNDYNAKFGS
-538 MEAMVTQLNKTGE
+538 MEAMVTQLNKTGQ

>member
-8 TSGTTTTGSEIIS
+8 TSGTTTTGNEIIS
-21 SVNKKSGSGID
+21 SVNKTSGSGID

-95 SGVVLTVTD
+95 SGVILTVTD

-109 DVNSSIVVSTLAR
+109 DVSSSIVVSTLAR
-122 GQAVSFDLT
+122 GQTVSFDLT
-131 NNGFSN
+131 NNGFAN
-137 AFSNSS
+137 AFSSSS
-143 SRTASSSIDQGTMV
+143 SRAASSSIDQGTMV

-172 NNTLQGLVDEVNKIT
+172 NNTLQGLVDEINKIT

-232 YSDAWVTRQTTAADA
+232 YSDAWVARQTTAADA

-261 TITDLFSGHTIN
+261 TITDLFAGHTIN

-280 TAIEVTSSLATT
+280 TAVEVTSALATT
-292 DARTRMQSFIDSIN
+292 DARARMQSFIDSIN
-306 TVKKFLKTETQ
+306 TVKTFLKTETQ

-323 EPGSL
+323 KPGSL

-334 AAILRELS
+334 TAILRELS
-342 GLTTTP
+342 ALTTTP
-348 ITGYGSTDYYLA
+348 STGYGSTDYYLA

-368 DGTLSLDTSAFD
+368 DGTLSLDTTAFD

-407 SGLTNYPPEPGSY
+407 TGLTNYPPEPGSY
-420 SFSYTDE
+420 SFSYNS
-427 PGATTGVLDSNS
+427 GASTGLLDSNS
-439 ITALTN
+439 ITPLTN
-445 SSDQKVFTGTSG
+445 SKSQKVFTGTSG

-463 VTLLSDNTTSG
+463 VTMLSDTTTSG
-474 TVRFGRSVI
+474 TVRFGRSMI

-492 LTSASGTIKTRTNT
+492 LTSSSGTIKTRSDT

-514 ADDQADLDSK
+514 ADDQADLDAK
-524 IEALTNDYNTKFGS
+524 IEALTNDYNVKFGS
-538 MEAMVTQLNKTGE
+538 MEAMVTQLNKTGQ

>member
-8 TSGTTTTGSEIIS
+8 TSTTTTGSEIIS
-21 SVNKKSGSGID
+21 SVNQSGSGID
-32 LKSLVTGLVNAETSV
+32 LKRLVAGLVNAETSV
-47 AQSQITKKVENTNL
+47 TQSQITKKVENTNL

-73 NTLNTELTNLEE
+73 NSLNTELASLED

-104 EANAV
+104 EANAI
-109 DVNSSIVVSTLAR
+109 DVNSNIVVSTLAR
-122 GQAVSFDLT
+122 GQTVSFDLT
-131 NNGFSN
+131 NNGFAN
-137 AFSNSS
+137 AFSSSS
-143 SRTASSSIDQGTMV
+143 SRTASSSIDQGTIV
-157 FTLGSTATTITINST
+157 FTLGSTATTVTINSS
-172 NNTLQGLVDEVNKIT
+172 NNTLQGFVDEVNKIT
-187 GVQATLIDTDG
+187 GLQATLIDTDG

-232 YSDAWVTRQTTAADA
+232 YSNAWVTRQTTAADA

-261 TITDLFSGHTIN
+261 TITDLFAGHTIN

-292 DARTRMQSFIDSIN
+292 DARSRMQSFIDSIN
-306 TVKKFLKTETQ
+306 SVKTFLKTETQ

-323 EPGSL
+323 ESGSL

-334 AAILRELS
+334 TTILRELN

-368 DGTLSLDTSAFD
+368 DGTLSLDTTAFD

-420 SFSYTDE
+420 IFSYTS
-427 PGATTGVLDSNS
+427 GNSNGTLDGNS
-439 ITALTN
+439 ITPLTN
-445 SSDQKVFTGTSG
+445 SNSQKVFTGTSG

-463 VTLLSDNTTSG
+463 VTILSDTTTSG
-474 TVRFGRSVI
+474 TVRFGRSLI
-483 DTLQAYIET
+483 DTLQAYLET
-492 LTSASGTIKTRTNT
+492 LTSSSGTIKTRTNT
-506 LTADLATY
+506 LTANLATY
-514 ADDQADLDSK
+514 ADDQADLDAK
-524 IEALTNDYNTKFGS
+524 IEALTKDYNTKFGS

>member
-232 YSDAWVTRQTTAADA
+232 YSNAWVTRQTTAADA

-292 DARTRMQSFIDSIN
+292 DARARMQSFIDSIN

-380 AAILADPTVADIVFS
+380 KAVLADPTVADIIFS

-420 SFSYTDE
+420 SFSYTSGE
-427 PGATTGVLDSNS
+427 STGTLDSNS

-463 VTLLSDNTTSG
+463 VTLLSETTTSG

-514 ADDQADLDSK
+514 ADDQADLDAK

>member
-21 SVNKKSGSGID
+21 SVNKQSGSGID

-73 NTLNTELTNLEE
+73 NTLNTELANLEE
-85 TNARATTSSN
+85 TNARTTTSSN

-232 YSDAWVTRQTTAADA
+232 YSNAWVTRQTTAADA

-261 TITDLFSGHTIN
+261 TITDLFAGHTIN

-292 DARTRMQSFIDSIN
+292 DARARMQSFIDSIN

-380 AAILADPTVADIVFS
+380 KAVLADPTVADIVFS

-420 SFSYTDE
+420 SFSYTSGE
-427 PGATTGVLDSNS
+427 STGTLDSNS
-439 ITALTN
+439 ITPLTN
-445 SSDQKVFTGTSG
+445 GNSQKVFTGTSG

-463 VTLLSDNTTSG
+463 VTLLSDTNTSG
-474 TVRFGRSVI
+474 TVRFGRSLI

-514 ADDQADLDSK
+514 ADDQADLDAK

>member
-8 TSGTTTTGSEIIS
+8 TSGTTTTGSDIIS
-21 SVNKKSGSGID
+21 SVNKQSGSGID

-420 SFSYTDE
+420 SFSYTSGE
-427 PGATTGVLDSNS
+427 STGALDSNS
-439 ITALTN
+439 ITPLTN
-445 SSDQKVFTGTSG
+445 SNSQKVFTGASG

-463 VTLLSDNTTSG
+463 VALLSDTTTSG
-474 TVRFGRSVI
+474 TVRFGRSLI

-492 LTSASGTIKTRTNT
+492 LTSSSGTIKTRTNT